1 MPDPRSRPVLL
12 TGATGFVGGRL
23 APELEDRGWTLRCA
37 SRRPDAA
44 RHKQPK
50 RAWVG
55 LDLDDPATLPAA
67 LEGCGAAVFL
77 VHSMG
82 DGADYVDK
90 ERRSAEAFARAAEEA
105 GLERIVYLG
114 GVRPQGTPSRHL
126 LSRLETGRILRS
138 GAVPCVEIRAGMVI
152 GAGSESW
159 RIVRDLAMRL
169 PIQLLPSW
177 LQSRSQPIAIED
189 VCVAL
194 AFALEME
201 LPAGS
206 AWYDAPGPEILSA
219 QEILKRV
226 GAVGGIE
233 PIQLP
238 IPVLTPGLSSWWLRL
253 ITRADFG
260 IARELVH
267 GLTDDLVAA
276 GEGIW
281 RFLPDHE
288 RVPFDEAAR
297 RALEAEADTLR
308 QRDRVFEA
316 AVRRLAGRRS

>member
-1 MPDPRSRPVLL
+1 MPLDRSRPVLL
-12 TGATGFVGGRL
+12 TGATGFVGGAL
-23 APELEDRGWTLRCA
+23 APVLEEGGWTLRCA

-44 RHKQPK
+44 RHRQPK
-50 RAWVG
+50 RVWVG
-55 LDLDDPATLPAA
+55 LDLDDPDTLAPA

-82 DGADYVDK
+82 DGPDYVDK
-90 ERRSAEAFARAAEEA
+90 ERRSAEAFARAAEAA
-105 GLERIVYLG
+105 GLERVVYLG
-114 GVRPQGTPSRHL
+114 GVRPQGQPSRHL

-138 GAVPCVEIRAGMVI
+138 GAVPCVEIRAGMII

-177 LQSRSQPIAIED
+177 LQSRSQPIAVED

-194 AFALEME
+194 AFALDMD

-206 AWYDAPGPEILSA
+206 VWLDAPGPETLTAQAILR
-219 QEILKRV
+219 RV

-233 PIQLP
+233 PVQLP
-238 IPVLTPGLSSWWLRL
+238 VPVLSPGLSSWWLRL

-267 GLTDDLVAA
+267 GLTEDLVAS
-276 GEGIW
+276 GDGIW
-281 RFLPDHE
+281 RLMPGHE

-297 RALEAEADTLR
+297 RALEAEAATLR
-308 QRDRVFEA
+308 QRDRLFEA
-316 AVRRLAGRRS
+316 AVRRLAGSR